1 MVLVVIEERAGSW
14 YLHASS
20 TAPPHLLVRAV
31 VGRPA
36 PGSPERSSLVLG
48 LLLLL
53 LLVVVAL
60 PHPTA
65 GYQRL
70 TDGRGPGMEGWERS
84 GDGCGGG
91 RVGGGGRTCGVGCCT
106 WGRVCDVYVVCTRM
120 KCQLK

>member
-53 LLVVVAL
+53 LLVVAR

-84 GDGCGGG
+84 GDGCAGGG
-91 RVGGGGRTCGVGCCT
+91 AGEEDARAVWDAARGA
-106 WGRVCDVYVVCTRM
+106 VCVIYT
-120 KCQLK
+120 LFALG